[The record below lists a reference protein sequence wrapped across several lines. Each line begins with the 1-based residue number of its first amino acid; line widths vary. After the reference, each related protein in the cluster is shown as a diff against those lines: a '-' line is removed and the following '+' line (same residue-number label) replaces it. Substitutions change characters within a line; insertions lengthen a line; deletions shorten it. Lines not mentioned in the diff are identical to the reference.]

1 MSGQGGI
8 CSRVNLFT
16 RQFVNTFTKKTILV
30 VVILFGF
37 TPMLAQQRGKASF
50 YSKRATGARTSSGER
65 VHHDSLTCAH
75 RTYPFG
81 TLLRVRNLSN
91 GKGVVVKVIDRGP
104 FGRGR
109 IIDLSWGA
117 AQQLGMLAQGV
128 TTVEISPV
136 TSVSIPYRNDS
147 PIKLPEIDFEVS
159 TAGYS
164 FIDAWRQKSQEKK
177 EPADRLS
184 KKLPKSYSE
193 KHIKS
198 VLTPESDSK
207 QQAKQVSPKKD
218 ETNKWLKIFEKSKH

>member
-30 VVILFGF
+30 VTILLGF
-37 TPMLAQQRGKASF
+37 IPMLAQQRGKASF

-91 GKGVVVKVIDRGP
+91 GKEVVVKVIDRGP

-207 QQAKQVSPKKD
+207 QQAKQVPLKKD